1 MIIADS
7 LKAFFDV
14 LVNQEILDYKCRE
27 GVADT

>member
-1 MIIADS
+1 MIIAD
-7 LKAFFDV
+7 LLQAFLDV